1 MELALQRIREAKEQ
15 RLTRLEIGNCGLTE
29 IPDEVFEL
37 VWLEELIVSNGWLEY
52 SFEKEGWITYSSK
65 NKGKANNIHF
75 INPKIKILRGLKKIF
90 TNGDDNAKWLLNDL
104 SPLEELTQLQQISA
118 FGTDLSNLAFLKS
131 LTNLQVIH
139 VSATLINS
147 LTPLE
152 DLTQL
157 QQLVVSMTEVNDLSP
172 LKGLTKLKMLSI
184 YSTQVRDLEPL
195 GNSVELEELY
205 LQYTQVSDLSPLKDL
220 KQLKRLSFFS
230 TQVSDLSPLK
240 DLAQL
245 QQLYAFKTK
254 VYDLKPLKDLKAL
267 RLLSITHT
275 KVRDL
280 RPLQSMIERGNE
292 LKWASGWAD
301 SGIYVEDC
309 PLDKTLIAAIQT
321 GHDAVL
327 NYFNKPKVR
336 LFEARVLVL
345 GEPRAG
351 KTTLRR
357 KLKSLNAPMPAVT
370 ESTKAFDIEIEP
382 YPCTVE
388 KDGERNKMTYNLWD
402 FGGQDYYRLLHQL
415 FVAEQSVYVIV
426 TDTDR
431 NKNEEEID
439 FWLDTIQ
446 RLGRDKQGNYGPV
459 VLFQNPKTNREGD
472 AFLDL
477 KKRYPF
483 WQQTEQF
490 VINLN
495 ALAENTEGYDRKE
508 ADKFRRFKQ
517 YLEARFCELDHIGRE
532 MPTQWVAVRK
542 ALNKHLK
549 DNWISVEQFNKIC
562 LKAGIDEAGEQDDLL
577 DIFHTLGYVLHYQ
590 NTALKGMVILNR
602 EWVTDALYRV
612 LDDGIVSAN
621 KGWFW
626 QEDAEKIWYEPH
638 YKNRTLELLTLM
650 QEFRLS
656 YYNALS
662 KKHIIPAK
670 LSDITEGMPE
680 WDKTNNVRLHLQYD
694 WMPRALATQLIVSL
708 HDNIVSFDNG
718 EQWIWRRGAVL
729 DGKKLDLAH
738 VQVLIEDNWRDNTIA
753 ISAKGEHS
761 ELLIRTIMKNWRDV
775 HEPFED
781 KVEVTKVILCPCA
794 DCAKSKKPHTFK
806 YENVLNALEKNKQ
819 LQCNESFEEFS
830 ATDILRGVIDDTTA
844 SVDAFV
850 KKGGR
855 MSEEVKQLII
865 AGKIGQALEKLPEDE
880 TIVMLQYRLA
890 QLNIKDGEGIVTN
903 AEDNTER
910 NKIIKALLSYLTQDF
925 RFRDGFKR

>member
-29 IPDEVFEL
+29 IPEEVFEL
-37 VWLEELIVSNGWLEY
+37 VWLEELILSYSWVEY
-52 SFEKEGWITYSSK
+52 SFEGEDWKWFGSQ
-65 NKGKANNIHF
+65 NKDENNNIHF
-75 INPKIKILRGLKKIF
+75 INPKIKRLAMLKKLII
-90 TNGDDNAKWLLNDL
+90 NGEEGDVWLLNDL
-104 SPLEELTQLQQISA
+104 SPLKYLTQLQIIQA
-118 FGTDLSNLAFLKS
+118 HYTC
-131 LTNLQVIH
+131 
-139 VSATLINS
+139 
-147 LTPLE
+147 
-152 DLTQL
+152 
-157 QQLVVSMTEVNDLSP
+157 VNDLSP
-172 LKGLTKLKMLSI
+172 LKNLIELKVLVLYRTGVNDLSFLENLVNLVVLNVHSTELSDLSSLKKLHNLSELVVGNTQIRDLKPLEGLTQLQGL
-184 YSTQVRDLEPL
+184 YTQDTQVRDL
-195 GNSVELEELY
+195 
-205 LQYTQVSDLSPLKDL
+205 SPLKNLENL
-220 KQLKRLSFFS
+220 KKLFISN
-230 TQVSDLSPLK
+230 
-240 DLAQL
+240 
-245 QQLYAFKTK
+245 TK
-254 VYDLKPLKDLKAL
+254 
-267 RLLSITHT
+267 IH
-275 KVRDL
+275 DL
-280 RPLQSMIERGNE
+280 RPIKHLIKKGVNIRWDSTFIEEE
-292 LKWASGWAD
+292 L
-301 SGIYVEDC
+301 GIYVKDC
-309 PLDKTLIAAIQT
+309 PLDKSLIAAIKK
-321 GHDAVL
+321 GNNAVL
-327 NYFNKPKVR
+327 KYFDKPKVR

-357 KLKSLNAPMPAVT
+357 KLKSLNAPMPLTT

-382 YPCTVE
+382 YHCTVE
-388 KDGERNKMTYNLWD
+388 KGDERNKMTYNLWD

-517 YLEARFCELDHIGRE
+517 YLEARFCQLDHIGRE

-549 DNWISVEQFNKIC
+549 DNWISVELFNKIC
-562 LKAGIDEAGEQDDLL
+562 LKAGIDEAEEQDDLL

-612 LDDGIVSAN
+612 LDDDTVAAN
-621 KGWFW
+621 KGWFR
-626 QEDAEKIWYEPH
+626 QADAEKIWYEPH
-638 YKNRTLELLTLM
+638 YKNRTPELLTLM
-650 QEFRLS
+650 GVFKLS

-662 KKHIIPAK
+662 DKHIVPAK

-708 HDNIVSFDNG
+708 HDNIVAFENG

-729 DGKKLDLAH
+729 DGRKLDLKD

-761 ELLIRTIMKNWRDV
+761 EWLIRTIMKNWRTV

-781 KVEVTKVILCPCA
+781 KVEVTKYILCACEKCQTASRPFTFEYEEVLDAKEA
-794 DCAKSKKPHTFK
+794 DDTLKCNKSRK
-806 YENVLNALEKNKQ
+806 
-819 LQCNESFEEFS
+819 EF
-830 ATDILRGVIDDTTA
+830 AAAEILRGVFDDTTA
-844 SVDAFV
+844 TVDAFE

-855 MSEEVKQLII
+855 INEEVKQLII

-880 TIVMLQYRLA
+880 TILMFKYRLA

-903 AEDNTER
+903 QEDNADK
-910 NKIIKALLSYLTQDF
+910 NKITKALLTYLMQDF